1 MQKKGGKSKH
11 HHHQKAAT
19 KKVGKSERCEALSAA
34 AAPASSSLPQPQQ
47 PRRGSWCAALGIPA
61 AFCVFLSLVLLVP
74 SIATRPDLEGNSLF
88 DLSFI
93 MSYTPEAGLR
103 SEP

>member
-34 AAPASSSLPQPQQ
+34 AAASSLPQPQQ